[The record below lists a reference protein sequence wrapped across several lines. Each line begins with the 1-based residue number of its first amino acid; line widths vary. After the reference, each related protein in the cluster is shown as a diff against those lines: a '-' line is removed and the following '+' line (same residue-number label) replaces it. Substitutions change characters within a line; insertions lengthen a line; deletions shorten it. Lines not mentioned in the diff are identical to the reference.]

1 MIYIVIYIYI
11 YIYYIQLLYVYIYIC
26 IYIIYIY
33 NSIGTT
39 KALAE
44 IGGPGR
50 VFNVDPAWSSCVST
64 SRCAASAAACAA
76 AAS

>member
-11 YIYYIQLLYVYIYIC
+11 HTSIIYNYFMYIYIC
-26 IYIIYIY
+26 IYNIYIY